1 MARGIFRGHLK
12 KWEPGRGPGCGS
24 VITGGAGSLPRLHE
38 VEERDRGE
46 EDRQRSA
53 PAGTAPSKRIKP
65 PLSGSLPAL
74 PRGERGHLSA
84 SGNAFA
90 SLNAYAK
97 RTDHE
102 MRPIPRSAIRHRL
115 HGTPASAGRGA
126 VYAVALPRER
136 GVPFRIGRLNR
147 WRCGVARDFPR
158 ASRPCAGL
166 GFRLQAAPGECRP
179 LPRKRG
185 TPNLVTCHMTP
196 VTFVSIGG
204 SIITRMELNSLPHG
218 GNLSAFGF
226 LTSLNQPA
234 TGTTST

>member
-24 VITGGAGSLPRLHE
+24 VITGGAGSLTRLHE

-166 GFRLQAAPGECRP
+166 EFRLQAARWKCRHV
-179 LPRKRG
+179 PRKRG
-185 TPNLVTCHMTP
+185 TSNSCDC
-196 VTFVSIGG
+196 FVRDVVNMHPFPIP
-204 SIITRMELNSLPHG
+204 IR
-218 GNLSAFGF
+218 LS
-226 LTSLNQPA
+226 P
-234 TGTTST
+234 